1 MSKLKWSLWEWLSAK
16 WLCVACAGALI
27 LMIIAVPFVLPTL
40 LPLIV
45 AFFWL
50 RHRYITTGREV
61 KRFDATTRSPVYAS
75 FSAALKVPFSLKYIA
90 PLYICAMVCSTQH
103 VCSALKHAVCS
114 LQLHFS
120 A

>member
-1 MSKLKWSLWEWLSAK
+1 M
-16 WLCVACAGALI
+16 CYTGALI

-75 FSAALKVPFSLKYIA
+75 FSAALKVG
-90 PLYICAMVCSTQH
+90 PLTCFVCTLYVLNVKVYVYGS
-103 VCSALKHAVCS
+103 
-114 LQLHFS
+114 
-120 A
+120 

>member
-1 MSKLKWSLWEWLSAK
+1 M
-16 WLCVACAGALI
+16 CYAGALI

-75 FSAALKVPFSLKYIA
+75 FSAALKVGPSLLLCVY
-90 PLYICAMVCSTQH
+90 
-103 VCSALKHAVCS
+103 ALCVESQGLCLCFIGSVK
-114 LQLHFS
+114 
-120 A
+120 

>member
-1 MSKLKWSLWEWLSAK
+1 
-16 WLCVACAGALI
+16 
-27 LMIIAVPFVLPTL
+27 MIIAVPFVLPTL

-75 FSAALKVPFSLKYIA
+75 FSAALKVCFPAPCIA
-90 PLYICAMVCSTQH
+90 GCGSIELLLSQCVC
-103 VCSALKHAVCS
+103 VLL
-114 LQLHFS
+114 LQLLLQCLPVVMHAKMLCLLLWES
-120 A
+120 QAHDQV

>member
-1 MSKLKWSLWEWLSAK
+1 
-16 WLCVACAGALI
+16 
-27 LMIIAVPFVLPTL
+27 MIIAVPFVLPTL

-75 FSAALKVPFSLKYIA
+75 FSAALKVLHSSPN
-90 PLYICAMVCSTQH
+90 
-103 VCSALKHAVCS
+103 ALSSPQAFCTHPSCS
-114 LQLHFS
+114 LCMTVL
-120 A
+120 ANG